1 MWHGERYRRRWR
13 SVALFLVAL
22 NAALQSRVHTSV
34 TLGIASAPELRELAN
49 NIAPATHRAWR
60 TTPAD
65 FEKSNYKLVPRGTS
79 SGKREEKPG
88 DDFASSVVPAQRWF
102 RQYATLVPVPSRAY
116 GPSEQHSMPGR
127 SLRQAIVRSRRWPP
141 TAPPPLYFFPPQRC
155 RFSIYKVKKRKEG
168 VCWLLESH
176 PPIGWNR
183 TLVGARP
190 ATAIAERQQGAR
202 SARCPLP
209 AAVLFYI
216 CTVLSGSNK

>member
-168 VCWLLESH
+168 GVLAARVTSSNRMESH
-176 PPIGWNR
+176 ASRRETSNR
-183 TLVGARP
+183 DRGAPTRRPERAMP
-190 ATAIAERQQGAR
+190 ATSG
-202 SARCPLP
+202 
-209 AAVLFYI
+209 
-216 CTVLSGSNK
+216 CTVLHLYST